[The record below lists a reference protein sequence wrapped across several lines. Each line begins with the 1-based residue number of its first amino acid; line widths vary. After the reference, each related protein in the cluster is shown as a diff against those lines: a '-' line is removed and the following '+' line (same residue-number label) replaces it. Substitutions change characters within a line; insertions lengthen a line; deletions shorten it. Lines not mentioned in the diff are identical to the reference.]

1 MIFNETNT
9 RAKLIN
15 PAIHKC
21 GWNEETGETEEQWSG
36 NYIFKNKWQSFRT
49 KKDRSLELTSMA
61 YECTPGQHKIAVKMV
76 DIFENDKMKV
86 LEMGM

>member
-21 GWNEETGETEEQWSG
+21 GWNEKTGETEEQWSG
-36 NYIFKNKWQSFRT
+36 DYIFKNEWQSFRA
-49 KKDRSLELTSMA
+49 KKDRSLELTSIA
-61 YECTPGQHKIAVKMV
+61 HECTPRRHKIAVKMV
-76 DIFENDKMKV
+76 GIFGNDTMKI
-86 LEMGM
+86 LEVGA